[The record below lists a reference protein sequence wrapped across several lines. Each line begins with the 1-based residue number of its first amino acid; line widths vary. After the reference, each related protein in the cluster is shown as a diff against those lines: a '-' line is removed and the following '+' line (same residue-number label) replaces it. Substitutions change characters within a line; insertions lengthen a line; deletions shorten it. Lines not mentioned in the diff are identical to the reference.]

1 MNDKDHVRQ
10 LKAQLQDRPVP
21 RCPHFQAA
29 RAERIYPVEGYC
41 VLTTSPGL
49 LMIPSIAE
57 FNMYCT
63 AVGFSVC
70 PWFCGDKTR
79 DHSGAEAGI
88 GSIRSEWRPCR
99 DSVRSWKGCV
109 LP

>member
-1 MNDKDHVRQ
+1 MNDKDHVRH
-10 LKAQLQDRPVP
+10 RPVP

-29 RAERIYPVEGYC
+29 HAERIYPVEGYC

-57 FNMYCT
+57 FKMYCT
-63 AVGFSVC
+63 AVRFSVC
-70 PWFCGDKTR
+70 PWFCGSNTS
-79 DHSGAEAGI
+79 DHPYAEAGI
-88 GSIRSEWRPCR
+88 GIRTSIRTEGRPCG
-99 DSVRSWKGCV
+99 DSVRSGKECA